1 MDYETL
7 DKIADAYTPLLLIVF
22 LIGIGIRLNQSWPN
36 YLRAARYIFRFLLL
50 IAFSYGLMFVD
61 NSVGIWP
68 AIGLDYSTHTA
79 VALALVI
86 CLVEI
91 FPRFR
96 WLSIGSL
103 LLYIGLMLYQQYHS
117 LLDIVSTGVIV
128 LLFAISMRWVR
139 VKL

>member
-22 LIGIGIRLNQSWPN
+22 LIGTGLNLKQYWPN
-36 YLRAARYIFRFLLL
+36 YLIAAGFIFRFLLL
-50 IAFSYGLMFVD
+50 IAFSYGLMFLD

>member
-7 DKIADAYTPLLLIVF
+7 DKIADAYTPLLLAIF
-22 LIGIGIRLNQSWPN
+22 LIGVGVQLKQSWPN

-61 NSVGIWP
+61 NSVGIWL

-79 VALALVI
+79 IALALVI

-103 LLYIGLMLYQQYHS
+103 LLYMGLMLYQQYHS